1 MFQNLG
7 WLRDY
12 HVQLS
17 IVLETIGLLAAAF
30 VVIYL
35 LSRIMTR
42 WLHPAA
48 VRVGLPSDIVLSFAR
63 VISALLWFVA
73 LMLVLQ
79 LWGISAGGLWTLLA
93 GVATVIGVGFLATWA
108 MISNVT
114 ASLLL
119 AVWRPFHLGDMVV
132 LLPENLKG
140 RAVQRNLMFTVLHE
154 DEGSVLQVPNNLFFQ
169 KVFRVGG
176 N

>member
-1 MFQNLG
+1 MFENLE

-12 HVQLS
+12 HIQLS
-17 IVLETIGLLAAAF
+17 TVLETIGLVIAAL
-30 VVIYL
+30 VVIVVL
-35 LSRIMTR
+35 NRIMTN

-48 VRVGLPSDIVLSFAR
+48 VRVGLPADIMLSFSR

-79 LWGISAGGLWTLLA
+79 LWGVSAGGLWTLLA
-93 GVATVIGVGFLATWA
+93 TVATVIGVGFLATWA

-169 KVFRVGG
+169 KIFRVGG
-176 N
+176 K